1 MRKTGSG
8 GRLSRQVLKAG
19 TKADGSG
26 ESHLTQTKSRL
37 RRLNVKAVKGLGQH
51 FLTDRSVLETIV
63 AAAEL
68 STSDIVIEV
77 GAGLGVLTE
86 ELVRRAGTIIAVEID
101 PKLASALKDNYPATD
116 NLSIVNAD
124 VLDLD
129 PVDLLGGHISGLEY
143 SHTYKVIANLP
154 YYVAAPIMRHFL
166 EASLK
171 PALMVVM
178 VQKEVGQHIVAGP
191 GAMNLMGVSVQL
203 YGKPTIVDYVPA
215 RSFYPQPKVDSA
227 IVRIEV
233 YPEPAVDIEDIPG
246 FFSVVKAGFST
257 KRKQLRNSLNIG
269 LGIGVDEVVAILE
282 QAGVEPQRRP
292 QTLSLDEWADVYR
305 SFACRGDR

>member
-1 MRKTGSG
+1 LNS
-8 GRLSRQVLKAG
+8 QVVKAG

-26 ESHLTQTKSRL
+26 ESNLAHTKSQL
-37 RRLNVKAVKGLGQH
+37 SRLNVKAVKGLGQH

-63 AAAEL
+63 AAAEI
-68 STSDIVIEV
+68 SPSDTVIEV
-77 GAGLGVLTE
+77 GPGLGVLTA
-86 ELVRRAGTIIAVEID
+86 ELVKRAGMTIAVEVD
-101 PKLASALKDNYPATD
+101 PKLTSALKSNYAATD
-116 NLSIVNAD
+116 NLSVVNAD

-129 PVDLLGGHISGLEY
+129 PVDLIGAHTSGLEY
-143 SHTYKVIANLP
+143 SQRYKVIANLP
-154 YYVAAPIMRHFL
+154 YYVAARILRHFL

-203 YGKPTIVDYVPA
+203 YGKPMIVDYVPA

-233 YPEPAVDIEDIPG
+233 YPGPAVDIKDIPG

-257 KRKQLRNSLNIG
+257 KRKQLRNSLSIG

-282 QAGVEPQRRP
+282 KAGVEPQRRP

-305 SFACRGDR
+305 YFACRGDR